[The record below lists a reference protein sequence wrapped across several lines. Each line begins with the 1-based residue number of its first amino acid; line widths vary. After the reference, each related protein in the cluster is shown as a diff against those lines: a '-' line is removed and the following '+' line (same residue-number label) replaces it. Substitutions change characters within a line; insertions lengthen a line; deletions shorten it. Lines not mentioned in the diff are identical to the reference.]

1 MSRRKS
7 RPLQFEKQLQFFIL
21 FVLATIPLLFGAA
34 HPFVQGIYAA
44 LLLVFCGGFLLLNLP
59 LLENRLGFRWILPF
73 LLIFFYVVFM
83 SLPLPLSLV
92 AILSPHRAAA
102 ITQVN
107 KLAGTD
113 LRWVSLS
120 FSQLVSCK
128 EGIYYLSIFSYFLC
142 LKVLL
147 QQRDRI
153 FFDRLLR
160 VMIVVGII
168 EALYG
173 LLQVVSPSLGVLW
186 LKNAYKSACGTIIYK
201 NQYAAFLN
209 FCWPVALAVGLGF
222 YRKRSSGIAKKVKKH
237 KHRKHRH
244 LREKLTINV
253 DQAPLYWLATAL
265 IMLAVLFS
273 LSRAGTLSMLL
284 IWLIILALL
293 PFARKRKILLFISI
307 LLLVLGFGSILGFDA
322 IVKKFA
328 LLDATGRGRIRLWEA
343 SLSIIKDYP
352 WTGSGLESYR
362 FLSPVYLEYFP
373 GTVLYDRAHNEYIEL
388 IIELGIPMALFLFL
402 WLMYLMSWAIRH
414 LWKVRQAPFAKIR
427 TSSLVGITSLASI
440 AGFML
445 HGAVDFAWR
454 LPANLFYCATLAAFV
469 AYALW
474 NLEPG
479 HRSYGEK

>member
-7 RPLQFEKQLQFFIL
+7 RPLQFEKQIQFFIL
-21 FVLATIPLLFGAA
+21 FVLASIPLLFGAA
-34 HPFVQGIYAA
+34 HPFVQGIYTA
-44 LLLVFCGGFLLLNLP
+44 LLLICCGGFLLLNLP
-59 LLENRLGFRWILPF
+59 RLENRLGFSRILPF
-73 LLIFFYVVFM
+73 LVILFYVVLM

-92 AILSPHRAAA
+92 AVLSPHRAAA

-107 KLAGTD
+107 TLAGTD

-120 FSQLVSCK
+120 FSQMVGYK
-128 EGIYYLSIFSYFLC
+128 EGIYYFAILVYFLC

-160 VMIVVGII
+160 VMIVVGVL
-168 EALYG
+168 EAMYG
-173 LLQVVSPSLGVLW
+173 ILQVVSPSLGVLW

-222 YRKRSSGIAKKVKKH
+222 YRKRLSDIGKKLKKH

-244 LREKLTINV
+244 LREKLTVKV

-307 LLLVLGFGSILGFDA
+307 LLLVLGFGSILGFDT

-388 IIELGIPMALFLFL
+388 IIELGIPMAMVLFL
-402 WLMYLMSWAIRH
+402 WIMYLMIRAIRH
-414 LWKVRQAPFAKIR
+414 LWKIRQAPFAQIR
-427 TSSLVGITSLASI
+427 SSSLVGITSLASI
-440 AGFML
+440 AGFLL

-469 AYALW
+469 SYALW